1 METLCS
7 SSWEIGF
14 LDLFNDKF
22 LRKEVIEV
30 HSDTK
35 RKVKEELH
43 IDATDSAIL
52 NCSERLLGI
61 GALLAVSINFASA

>member
-14 LDLFNDKF
+14 LDLFYDKF
-22 LRKEVIEV
+22 LPKEVIEM

-43 IDATDSAIL
+43 VDATDSAIL
-52 NCSERLLGI
+52 TCFERLAGI
-61 GALLAVSINFASA
+61 